1 VNQAYAG
8 TDPTTTLGGLHIER
22 VRNMS
27 GMTAYLG
34 IILGAAG
41 IVFGVIALMVST
53 EMSRRVTALIDAR
66 FEQSELELLKS
77 LDKQDQ
83 ELKRQ
88 RRVLGDA
95 LSEMEE
101 RFKATSAGAD
111 DLRQRLNAFSD
122 TLDDVRNVRRVI
134 PTDEERGFTAK
145 AKPKES
151 FVSASPFAD

>member
-1 VNQAYAG
+1 M
-8 TDPTTTLGGLHIER
+8 GGLHIER

-41 IVFGVIALMVST
+41 IVFGVIALMVSA

-77 LDKQDQ
+77 LDKQDH

-95 LSEMEE
+95 LGEMEE

-111 DLRQRLNAFSD
+111 DLRQRLNAFS
-122 TLDDVRNVRRVI
+122 TALDDVRNVRRVI

-145 AKPKES
+145 VKVKES

>member
-1 VNQAYAG
+1 M
-8 TDPTTTLGGLHIER
+8 GGLHIER

-41 IVFGVIALMVST
+41 IVFGVIALMVSA
-53 EMSRRVTALIDAR
+53 EMSRRVTTLIDSR

-77 LDKQDQ
+77 LDKQDH

-88 RRVLGDA
+88 RHVLGDA

-111 DLRQRLNAFSD
+111 DLRQRLNAFSNA
-122 TLDDVRNVRRVI
+122 LDDVRNVRRVI

-145 AKPKES
+145 VKTKES

>member
-1 VNQAYAG
+1 
-8 TDPTTTLGGLHIER
+8 
-22 VRNMS
+22 MS

-41 IVFGVIALMVST
+41 IVFGVIALMVSA

-77 LDKQDQ
+77 LDKQDR
-83 ELKRQ
+83 ELNRQ

-95 LSEMEE
+95 LGTIEE
-101 RFKATSAGAD
+101 RLDAASGGAD
-111 DLRQRLNAFSD
+111 ELRQRLNSFSQA
-122 TLDDVRNVRRVI
+122 LDDVRNVRRVI
-134 PTDEERGFTAK
+134 PTDEDRGFA
-145 AKPKES
+145 PKMKSNES

>member
-1 VNQAYAG
+1 
-8 TDPTTTLGGLHIER
+8 
-22 VRNMS
+22 MS

-41 IVFGVIALMVST
+41 IVFGVIALMVSA

-77 LDKQDQ
+77 LDKQDR
-83 ELKRQ
+83 ELSRQ

-95 LSEMEE
+95 LGTMEE
-101 RFKATSAGAD
+101 RFKAASTGAD
-111 DLRQRLNAFSD
+111 DLLQRLNTFSQA
-122 TLDDVRNVRRVI
+122 LDDVRNVRRVI
-134 PTDEERGFTAK
+134 PTDEDRGFA
-145 AKPKES
+145 PKMKSNES